1 MALKPLVQCLG
12 GVANVA
18 GCSAI
23 THNLV
28 NLGLLEFLRWIR
40 QWRIDDEDLVDVLP
54 TRERRV
60 PVLHLKHAPRI
71 HKKQVLGCLALNAV
85 DGEGMLHLVRNVLG
99 RLLRNENLAIRVD
112 TVVASYAIL
121 FAS

>member
-1 MALKPLVQCLG
+1 VALEPLFQRLG

-28 NLGLLEFLRWIR
+28 DLGLLELFRWIR

-54 TRERRV
+54 TRQRRV
-60 PVLHLKHAPRI
+60 PVLHLEHAPRI
-71 HKKQVLGCLALNAV
+71 HKEQVLGRLALNAV
-85 DGEGMLHLVRNVLG
+85 DGKGMLHLVRNVFG
-99 RLLRNENLAIRVD
+99 RLLRNED
-112 TVVASYAIL
+112 ESG
-121 FAS
+121 